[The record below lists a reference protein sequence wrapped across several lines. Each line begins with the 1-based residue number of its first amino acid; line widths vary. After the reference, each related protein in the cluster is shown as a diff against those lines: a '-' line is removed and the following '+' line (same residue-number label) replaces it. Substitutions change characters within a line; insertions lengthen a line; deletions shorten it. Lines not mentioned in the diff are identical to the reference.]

1 MMFDADP
8 EDAYDAGDPSPVR
21 YGVIAAL
28 VVDVS
33 AEMADPAHDH
43 RRTLTRI
50 SWARFVLERLR
61 RAGVDVETLEARL
74 EQLAALEGP

>member
-1 MMFDADP
+1 MFDDDP
-8 EDAYDAGDPSPVR
+8 EDAYDAGDPSPLR

-28 VVDVS
+28 VVDVA

-43 RRTLTRI
+43 RRTLTRL
-50 SWARFVLERLR
+50 SWARFVLDRLGR
-61 RAGVDVETLEARL
+61 SGVDVDALTDRL